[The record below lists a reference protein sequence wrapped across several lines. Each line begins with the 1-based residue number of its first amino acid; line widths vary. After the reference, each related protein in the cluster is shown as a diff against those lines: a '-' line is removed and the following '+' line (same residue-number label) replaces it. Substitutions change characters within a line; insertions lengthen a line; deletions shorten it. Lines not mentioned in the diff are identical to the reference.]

1 MKNKLVIVGNGFD
14 LAHGLKTTYRDFLNW
29 YIVKAFHSY
38 CGSKNYTDCLV
49 EFRDKY
55 SGIQAV
61 IKNQNPKTFAEALT
75 LMNNN
80 YRIFNFKSIF
90 FKELLDELS
99 AGNWVDIE
107 LNYFRKLKDTLFTRK
122 ESDVKS
128 SARLLNE
135 EFKFISQKLGE
146 YMAEVNRGISES
158 PSLFEN
164 SRSPVRDFFSYEQ
177 KDNTLFLNFNY
188 TETLERKYHIDNSQ
202 IIHIHGR
209 ALELERNPIIF
220 GYGDESDKD
229 YQKIED
235 LGENFYLDHFKSFG
249 YFKTQNYRNL
259 LGFIDSNRF
268 DVAILGH
275 SCGLSD
281 RVLLN
286 EIFEHENCL
295 EIEIFY
301 HVRQDGSD
309 NFKETT
315 QEISRHFKAGNK
327 NMMRRKLKPQ
337 DARNK
342 IPQVNSNPPG
352 EATLNVI
359 GSL

>member
-1 MKNKLVIVGNGFD
+1 MRNKLVIVGNGFD
-14 LAHGLKTTYRDFLNW
+14 LAHGLKTTYKDFLDW
-29 YIVKAFHSY
+29 YVCKAFYSY
-38 CGSKNYTDCLV
+38 KQTKNYTDCLL
-49 EFRDKY
+49 EFRNRY
-55 SGIQAV
+55 SG
-61 IKNQNPKTFAEALT
+61 NQYIRQNEQPKSYSEVLMF
-75 LMNNN
+75 MNNELRVGN
-80 YRIFNFKSIF
+80 ITSVF
-90 FKELLDELS
+90 FEDLLNDLT
-99 AGNWVDIE
+99 NQKWVDIE
-107 LNYFRKLKDTLFTRK
+107 LNYFRKLKKTILS
-122 ESDVKS
+122 ENISDLNSNV
-128 SARLLNE
+128 RLLNT
-135 EFKFISQKLGE
+135 EFAFLTVKLGE
-146 YMAEVNRGISES
+146 YILDVNHNMTE
-158 PSLFEN
+158 LDWQLHN
-164 SRSPVRDFFSYEQ
+164 SRSPIRELFSSARE
-177 KDNTLFLNFNY
+177 DATIFLNFNY
-188 TETLERKYHIDNSQ
+188 TDTLEKKYHIPDSQ

-209 ALELERNPIIF
+209 ASDSERNPIIF
-220 GYGDESDKD
+220 GYGDESDKE

-249 YFKTQNYRNL
+249 YFKTHNYRKL
-259 LGFIDSNRF
+259 LNFIDSKKF
-268 DVAILGH
+268 EVAILGH

-342 IPQVNSNPPG
+342 IPQINHK
-352 EATLNVI
+352 EFI
-359 GSL
+359 